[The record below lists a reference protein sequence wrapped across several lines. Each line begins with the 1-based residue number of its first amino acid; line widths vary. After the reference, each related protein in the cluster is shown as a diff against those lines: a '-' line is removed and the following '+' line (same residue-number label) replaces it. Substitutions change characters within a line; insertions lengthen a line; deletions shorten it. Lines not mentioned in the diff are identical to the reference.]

1 MKLDYYLIY
10 TNITQ
15 NVIEDS
21 IKNLSI
27 RTDVIKFLEENIRN
41 KFLDVSL
48 GNNFFNF
55 TPKQKKT
62 CGTTSGY
69 AAEKP
74 NETAINWVRENIHK

>member
-1 MKLDYYLIY
+1 MKLDYYIIPY

-21 IKNLSI
+21 IKDLSI
-27 RTDVIKFLEENIRN
+27 RTEVIKFLEENIRN
-41 KFLDVSL
+41 KFLDVP
-48 GNNFFNF
+48 FFNL
-55 TPKQKKT
+55 TLKQKKT

-74 NETAINWVRENIHK
+74 NETAIN